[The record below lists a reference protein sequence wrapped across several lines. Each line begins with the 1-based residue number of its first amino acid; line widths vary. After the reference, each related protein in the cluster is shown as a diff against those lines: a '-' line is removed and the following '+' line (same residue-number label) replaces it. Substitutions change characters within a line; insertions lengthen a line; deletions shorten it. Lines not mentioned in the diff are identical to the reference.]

1 MDVVAFNRYY
11 GWYTDKGRLGSIAGD
26 LEMEIEEW
34 YNKFK
39 KPVMITEYGAEAI
52 AGFHQVIASL

>member
-11 GWYTDKGRLGSIAGD
+11 GWYHDQGFFGSIAKD
-26 LEMEIEEW
+26 LAKEIEEW

-52 AGFHQVIASL
+52 AGIHQVC